1 MDWKQ
6 FISSVVGSLAWP
18 IATVAVLIVFRVQV
32 GRLISQV
39 RKIGAGGVNV
49 ELAERV
55 ESVRTA
61 GELVE
66 AEQKVPLPAASK
78 IDSAILELAKNF
90 PEAAF
95 LQSFKQLEAV
105 ILQIRS
111 RLPDD
116 KPHRNLNEVLQQ
128 LLAKEYISSSVVELF
143 NQLRRARNEAAHG
156 KGEEGLSPGEA
167 LELIRQTSLL
177 EDLLKQVMAKLPVA
191 NHRV

>member
-1 MDWKQ
+1 M
-6 FISSVVGSLAWP
+6 
-18 IATVAVLIVFRVQV
+18 VLIVFRVQV

-49 ELAERV
+49 ELAEQV

-61 GELVE
+61 GEIVE
-66 AEQKVPLPAASK
+66 AEQKVSLPEASK
-78 IDSAILELAKNF
+78 IDPAILELAKSF

-95 LQSFKQLEAV
+95 LQSCYHIESVL
-105 ILQIRS
+105 LQIRS

-128 LLAKEYISSSVVELF
+128 LLVQEYISSSVIELF
-143 NQLRRARNEAAHG
+143 NQLRKARNAAAH
-156 KGEEGLSPGEA
+156 GEEGLSPGEA

-177 EDLLKQVMAKLPVA
+177 EDLLKQVMVKLPA
-191 NHRV
+191 PNHKT